1 MIKSE
6 KNKDWGNMLNEYY
19 QLTRAPLAGEIDFW
33 KSQIKKGDSVIE
45 IGAGQGFITKH
56 IVQKKPSKL
65 LLVEPCK
72 SSSKYLEA
80 IQTNESVV
88 SISYDLFE
96 ETKDIFESDCIIFP
110 YDSLPMVSK
119 ENYNLFFK
127 KIYDSLADDG
137 KFIFHIS
144 TKEWN
149 LEYLNK
155 FKSVYKTTKVFPS
168 GKNVTVLAWA
178 EKLSDSCYTKFFCF
192 IDIDTNISE
201 YYEMKTNILN
211 KEFILELCEKN
222 NLQLVH
228 EFKSFDEVITKDDLI
243 FTLAKS
249 KRS

>member
-1 MIKSE
+1 M
-6 KNKDWGNMLNEYY
+6 
-19 QLTRAPLAGEIDFW
+19 
-33 KSQIKKGDSVIE
+33 
-45 IGAGQGFITKH
+45 
-56 IVQKKPSKL
+56 
-65 LLVEPCK
+65 
-72 SSSKYLEA
+72 
-80 IQTNESVV
+80 